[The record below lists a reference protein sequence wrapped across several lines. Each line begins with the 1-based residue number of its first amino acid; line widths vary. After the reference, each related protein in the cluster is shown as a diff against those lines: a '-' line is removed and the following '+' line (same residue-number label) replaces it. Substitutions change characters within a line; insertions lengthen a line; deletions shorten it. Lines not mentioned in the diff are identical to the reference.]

1 MTNET
6 TNNFWT
12 VFNALPEFIPV
23 QVFYRLYHDDQGKLL
38 FYSMEDVPG
47 NYIDIDQATFAESP
61 SKVRVV
67 HGQLIRINNVMT
79 TKLIPSAA
87 EGIACDSRD
96 ICVVVDK
103 SQPHTKWNVK
113 TYESD

>member
-1 MTNET
+1 MSNET
-6 TNNFWT
+6 TNNFWA
-12 VFNALPEFIPV
+12 VFNALSEVTPV

-47 NYIDIDQATFAESP
+47 NYIDIDQTTFTESP

-67 HGQLIRINNVMT
+67 HGQLIRINNVTT
-79 TKLIPSAA
+79 TKLIPSA

-103 SQPHTKWNVK
+103 SQPHTKWKVK
-113 TYESD
+113 THESN